1 MSRSISLQNGHRRQT
16 AIIISEKAIRDAMEK
31 SNVYKNANLNLE
43 NMSKALVEFQNHP
56 KCHPWQ
62 KNKFWAL
69 NRSKTAVAVG
79 VWNND
84 KEAFCDCT
92 WVTLIENHNQ

>member
-43 NMSKALVEFQNHP
+43 NMSTALVESFKTTLNVIHD
-56 KCHPWQ
+56 KRTSFGHSTGVRLRWQ
-62 KNKFWAL
+62 
-69 NRSKTAVAVG
+69 
-79 VWNND
+79 
-84 KEAFCDCT
+84 
-92 WVTLIENHNQ
+92 